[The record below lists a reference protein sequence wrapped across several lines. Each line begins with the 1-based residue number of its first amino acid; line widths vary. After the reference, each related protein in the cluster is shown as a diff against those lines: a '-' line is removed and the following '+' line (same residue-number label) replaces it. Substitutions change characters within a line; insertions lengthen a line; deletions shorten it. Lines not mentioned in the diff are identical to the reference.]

1 MILLDTDHLSLLQAR
16 DAPVAFA
23 LQARLE
29 AFPPDEV
36 VTTVI
41 TIMPWCCPAI
51 CAIFSRSLVWTWK
64 TGGSKPFPP
73 QRPQ

>member
-23 LQARLE
+23 LQAHLE
-29 AFPPDEV
+29 AFSPDEV

-41 TIMPWCCPAI
+41 TM
-51 CAIFSRSLVWTWK
+51 
-64 TGGSKPFPP
+64 
-73 QRPQ
+73 